1 VKFPFV
7 NIVAQTENGATALFY
22 VLFMG
27 ISKNM
32 NSDNDLDCKVNLNSC
47 NAYVRGQ
54 VDEQELPNV
63 SVENGVVYENAEV
76 VTAWSGSEVECFQ
89 GLGLGV
95 APQAFSYTKIEISH
109 AREILKKM
117 FPSRMETSEF
127 GHLNA
132 LGSCSKP

>member
-1 VKFPFV
+1 MKFPFV

-32 NSDNDLDCKVNLNSC
+32 NSDNDLDCKVNLNGC

-54 VDEQELPNV
+54 VDGQIMPNV
-63 SVENGVVYENAEV
+63 SVENAASYENAEV
-76 VTAWSGSEVECFQ
+76 VTAWSGSEVEGFQ

-95 APQAFSYTKIEISH
+95 APQAFSYTKNEISH
-109 AREILKKM
+109 ARENLKKNVSLAYGNLRIWAPKRLGVM
-117 FPSRMETSEF
+117 F
-127 GHLNA
+127 
-132 LGSCSKP
+132 